1 MKHGFYCRMYG
12 QDCFMESD
20 AKNKTNN
27 LAKDFIFS
35 VQYKLGKNM
44 IANDADIE
52 HVKKSMR
59 NATMELKTL
68 KSGLQY
74 IDICGENFGGY
85 GCDPCENP
93 FEKCVIV

>member
-12 QDCFMESD
+12 KDCFMESD

-27 LAKDFIFS
+27 LAKDFIIS
-35 VQYKLGKNM
+35 VQYKLGRNM

-74 IDICGENFGGY
+74 IDIYGENFGGY
-85 GCDPCENP
+85 GCDPCKNP
-93 FEKCVIV
+93 FEKCVII